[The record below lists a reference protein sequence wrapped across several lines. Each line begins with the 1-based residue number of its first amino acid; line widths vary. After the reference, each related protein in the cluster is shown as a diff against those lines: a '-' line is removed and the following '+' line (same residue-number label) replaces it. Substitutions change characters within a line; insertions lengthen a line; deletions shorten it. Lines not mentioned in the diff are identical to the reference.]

1 MYWRRAAALSIASLG
16 LVDSAYG
23 SLVTITEYASACS
36 AVYTT
41 GSRSVTIVQPTVTVE
56 PQPWSD
62 AAANSGTAFVL
73 EVSPSGISSGSTK
86 RQSSS
91 IAYLM
96 ANGNTTTDGTLAT
109 HYKITKGQLTGVSGG
124 FISTSANVANQPFGL
139 SAGVNGISTTFAVKS
154 GSLGWANATFTGG
167 AASFFKVPASR
178 IDNAQ
183 VIVRFGGNIDPS
195 WSSVVLMAMPLT
207 VVSPTNNATQSTSMA
222 TNIIIGGSSSA
233 SQTGKSGASSIVGG
247 STSFTLTSGAP
258 TSTALSANGL
268 CGANNGYWSC
278 PGSGF
283 GDCCSS
289 YGYCGSTDVYCGS
302 GCQTTFGKCSPSNSS
317 SSVSAPAVSSMPSM
331 SASSTTSS
339 ASTSFS
345 VPPAP
350 TFACPANNGQTV
362 TDLSG
367 VQYSIGCGEDTTIG
381 AYGSSRV
388 QDSFNEC
395 FALCDNFPGCVA
407 WTYTGGDNG
416 VGAGVCFFKNQP
428 AVFTSGTAAQVAAI
442 RMSPVQSAGA
452 STSSQASSSS
462 SAGSVTTATF
472 TGPINP
478 PGLPTGGMPTTFPS
492 INTTAYN
499 SSFAMGSTT
508 ASSMPTLASSSG
520 PASMSASSMTS
531 AGSMS
536 SSSSASASS
545 TATAHPVSPNGHCG
559 IAGNGGSVE
568 GYTCAGSA
576 FGMCC
581 SASGFCGNSTDYC
594 VAGCQSPYG
603 SCTPTSGSIITISGY
618 CGNTYG
624 GQTCLGGIFGNCCSI
639 YGSCGSTAEFCGPGN
654 CDPMHGSCS
663 PSPSG
668 PGVTPSVSASM
679 SSSAP
684 AATNSQSL
692 ACNNTQESYPY
703 TDASGSQYQVQC
715 NTTYTGNVCQ
725 QVQEPD
731 MASCINTCSANAE
744 CQGVGYDTTSGT
756 CYEYCSFS
764 SGGTGTF
771 SPNVQFASIQKR
783 AVVQGGTTYTYQVTT
798 AYTSVS
804 SMSGSTS
811 SASSMST
818 MSASASTT
826 SSSAGSSSSGSSS
839 VPSTSLSMSSSMGMT
854 SSSGM
859 PSSSSSMATSASSS
873 SSASSSLSSSAMS
886 SSSMSSSMSMSMSSS
901 QSSSGLSSS
910 STPSS
915 SSGSPTISS
924 STSSSPYVTPTATQ
938 VFTCPGVSNQTIT
951 DQYGRQFIV
960 KCGADTTTGNYVI
973 DPAPNS
979 WNDCFAACF
988 AETKGV
994 QICTGFTYQSY
1005 GDANG
1010 IGRGNC
1016 FIKNAASQ
1024 PGGMMT
1030 FRTPDSTPYEFVGA
1044 IHVAYYN
1051 AAADTSTAVSA
1062 SSSSSSASSSMM
1074 SSTATTSSAS
1084 SSVSSSSSGAM
1095 STTSSSQSS
1104 TSSPAITTTSSSSSF
1119 TPTTTTT
1126 TTTTSSST
1134 LPYLIIASPT
1144 AADFGDTSTAN
1155 QDDSYADITL
1165 PFPMRIYSV
1174 SSSNAFAST
1183 NGYISLLYGQAQY
1196 QTQALPN
1203 SHIPNNTVVPW
1214 LDDLYI
1220 SGSASPRQGIFYQAN
1235 DTGVTFEYYVGRY
1248 QGTASQI
1255 YHFTVDYLVAN
1266 PGVFLYTY
1274 YMTGGVADNGIN
1286 AAVGVQG
1293 VMSDGTEGS
1302 VTYSAFSNGITPGL
1316 VVRCDTNQGTCVTIS
1331 TGQGND

>member
-1 MYWRRAAALSIASLG
+1 MYWRGAAALSIASLG
-16 LVDSAYG
+16 WVHSAYG

-62 AAANSGTAFVL
+62 AAANAGTAFVL

-124 FISTSANVANQPFGL
+124 FISTSANVANQPFAL

-154 GSLGWANATFTGG
+154 GSLGWANATFAGG

-178 IDNAQ
+178 TDNAQ

-207 VVSPTNNATQSTSMA
+207 AVSPTNNATQSTYMA

-317 SSVSAPAVSSMPSM
+317 SSVSAPAVSLMPSM

-407 WTYTGGDNG
+407 WTYTGGGNG

-428 AVFTSGTAAQVAAI
+428 AVFTNGTATQVGAI
-442 RMSPVQSAGA
+442 RMSPAQPASSSMSPQS
-452 STSSQASSSS
+452 SSSS

-478 PGLPTGGMPTTFPS
+478 PGLPTGGMPTTIPGA
-492 INTTAYN
+492 NTTSYN
-499 SSFAMGSTT
+499 SSFAMGYTSLI
-508 ASSMPTLASSSG
+508 PTSSSG

-545 TATAHPVSPNGHCG
+545 STATAHPVSPNGHCG
-559 IAGNGGSVE
+559 IAGNGGPAE

-624 GQTCLGGIFGNCCSI
+624 GQTCLGGLFGNCCSI
-639 YGSCGSTAEFCGPGN
+639 YGSCGSSAEFCGAGN

-668 PGVTPSVSASM
+668 PGVTPSGSASTF
-679 SSSAP
+679 SSAP
-684 AATNSQSL
+684 AATTSQSL
-692 ACNNTQESYPY
+692 ACNSTQQNYPY
-703 TDASGSQYQVQC
+703 TDASGNQYQVQC

-731 MASCINTCSANAE
+731 MASCINACSANTD
-744 CQGVGYDTTSGT
+744 CQGVGYDTTASGT

-771 SPNVQFASIQKR
+771 SPNVQFASKQKR

-798 AYTSVS
+798 AYTSIS

-811 SASSMST
+811 SASSMSMT
-818 MSASASTT
+818 GSSASMT
-826 SSSAGSSSSGSSS
+826 SSSASSSSSGSSS
-839 VPSTSLSMSSSMGMT
+839 VPSISLSMSSSMSMT

-859 PSSSSSMATSASSS
+859 PSSSSSVAASVSSS

-886 SSSMSSSMSMSMSSS
+886 SSSMSGSMSSS
-901 QSSSGLSSS
+901 QSSSAS
-910 STPSS
+910 PSS
-915 SSGSPTISS
+915 SSGSSTVSS

-938 VFTCPGVSNQTIT
+938 VFTCPGISNQTIT
-951 DQYGRQFIV
+951 DQYGCQYIV

-1005 GDANG
+1005 GDPNG
-1010 IGRGNC
+1010 VGRGNC

-1024 PGGMMT
+1024 PGGKMT

-1044 IHVAYYN
+1044 IQVAYYD
-1051 AAADTSTAVSA
+1051 AASDTFTAVSA
-1062 SSSSSSASSSMM
+1062 SSSSMT

-1119 TPTTTTT
+1119 APTTTT

-1134 LPYLIIASPT
+1134 SSYLIIASPT
-1144 AADFGDTSTAN
+1144 AADFGDPSTAN
-1155 QDDSYADITL
+1155 QDDSYAAITL

-1183 NGYISLLYGQAQY
+1183 NGYISILYGQAQY

-1203 SHIPNNTVVPW
+1203 PHIPNNTVVPW

-1266 PGVFLYTY
+1266 PGVFVYTY
-1274 YMTGGVADNGIN
+1274 YMTGGTADNGIH

-1293 VMSDGTEGS
+1293 VKSDGTEGS
-1302 VTYSAFSNGITPGL
+1302 VTYSAFSNNITPGL
-1316 VVRCDTNQGTCVTIS
+1316 VVSCDTNQNTCVTVS
-1331 TGQGND
+1331 TGQGNP

>member
-1 MYWRRAAALSIASLG
+1 MYWRGTAALSIASLG
-16 LVDSAYG
+16 WVHSAYG

-36 AVYTT
+36 AVYKT

-62 AAANSGTAFVL
+62 AAANAGTAFVL

-124 FISTSANVANQPFGL
+124 FISTSANVANQPFAL

-178 IDNAQ
+178 TDNAQ

-207 VVSPTNNATQSTSMA
+207 AVSPANNATQSTYMA

-258 TSTALSANGL
+258 TPTALSANGL

-317 SSVSAPAVSSMPSM
+317 SSVSAPAVSPMPSM

-428 AVFTSGTAAQVAAI
+428 AVFTNGTATQVGAI
-442 RMSPVQSAGA
+442 RMSPAQPASSSMSPQS
-452 STSSQASSSS
+452 SSSS

-478 PGLPTGGMPTTFPS
+478 PGLPTGGMPTTIPGA
-492 INTTAYN
+492 NTTSYN
-499 SSFAMGSTT
+499 SSFATGYTSLI
-508 ASSMPTLASSSG
+508 PTSSSG

-545 TATAHPVSPNGHCG
+545 STATAHPVSPNGHCG
-559 IAGNGGSVE
+559 IAGNGGPAE

-624 GQTCLGGIFGNCCSI
+624 GQTCLGGLFGNCCSI
-639 YGSCGSTAEFCGPGN
+639 YGSCGSSAEFCGAGN

-668 PGVTPSVSASM
+668 PGATPSGSAST

-684 AATNSQSL
+684 AATTSQSL
-692 ACNNTQESYPY
+692 ACNSTQQNYPY

-731 MASCINTCSANAE
+731 MASCINACSANTE

-771 SPNVQFASIQKR
+771 SPNVQFASKQKR

-798 AYTSVS
+798 AYTSIS
-804 SMSGSTS
+804 STSGSAS
-811 SASSMST
+811 SASSMSMT
-818 MSASASTT
+818 GSSASTT
-826 SSSAGSSSSGSSS
+826 SSPASSSSGSSS
-839 VPSTSLSMSSSMGMT
+839 IPSTSLSMSSSMSMT

-859 PSSSSSMATSASSS
+859 PSSSSSSMSGSA
-873 SSASSSLSSSAMS
+873 SSASSSLSSSSMS
-886 SSSMSSSMSMSMSSS
+886 SSSMSGSMSSS
-901 QSSSGLSSS
+901 QSSSSLSSS
-910 STPSS
+910 ASPSS
-915 SSGSPTISS
+915 SSGSSTVSSS

-938 VFTCPGVSNQTIT
+938 VFTCPGISNQTIT
-951 DQYGRQFIV
+951 DQYGRQYIV

-979 WNDCFAACF
+979 WNDCLAACF

-1024 PGGMMT
+1024 PGGKMT
-1030 FRTPDSTPYEFVGA
+1030 FRIPDSTPYEFVGA
-1044 IHVAYYN
+1044 IQVAYYD
-1051 AAADTSTAVSA
+1051 AASDTFTAVSA
-1062 SSSSSSASSSMM
+1062 SSSSMM
-1074 SSTATTSSAS
+1074 SSTVTTSSAS
-1084 SSVSSSSSGAM
+1084 SSVSSSLSGAM

-1119 TPTTTTT
+1119 APTTTT

-1134 LPYLIIASPT
+1134 SSYLIIASPT
-1144 AADFGDTSTAN
+1144 AADFGDPSTAN
-1155 QDDSYADITL
+1155 QDDSYAAITL

-1183 NGYISLLYGQAQY
+1183 NGYISILYGQAQY

-1220 SGSASPRQGIFYQAN
+1220 SGSASPQQGIFYQAN

-1266 PGVFLYTY
+1266 PGVFVYTY
-1274 YMTGGVADNGIN
+1274 YMTGGTADNGIH

-1293 VMSDGTEGS
+1293 VKSDGTEGS
-1302 VTYSAFSNGITPGL
+1302 VTYSAFSNDITPGL
-1316 VVRCDTNQGTCVTIS
+1316 VVSCDTNQNTCVTIS
-1331 TGQGND
+1331 TGQGNP

>member
-1 MYWRRAAALSIASLG
+1 MYWRGAAALSIASLG

-56 PQPWSD
+56 PQTWSD

-96 ANGNTTTDGTLAT
+96 ANGNTTTDGTLAA
-109 HYKITKGQLTGVSGG
+109 HYMITKGQLTGVSGG
-124 FISTSANVANQPFGL
+124 SISTSANVANQPFAL

-154 GSLGWANATFTGG
+154 ESLGWANATFTGG

-178 IDNAQ
+178 TDNAQ

-233 SQTGKSGASSIVGG
+233 SQTGKSGGSSIVGG

-367 VQYSIGCGEDTTIG
+367 VQYAIGCGEDTSIG

-416 VGAGVCFFKNQP
+416 VGAGVCFFKNQL
-428 AVFTSGTAAQVAAI
+428 AVFTDGTAVQVAAI

-478 PGLPTGGMPTTFPS
+478 PGLPTGGMPTMYPG

-508 ASSMPTLASSSG
+508 RSSMPTMASSSG

-545 TATAHPVSPNGHCG
+545 STATAHPVSPNGHCG

-568 GYTCAGSA
+568 GYTCAESA

-603 SCTPTSGSIITISGY
+603 SCTPTSGSIITVSGY
-618 CGNTYG
+618 CGDKYS
-624 GQTCLGGIFGNCCSI
+624 GQTCIGGLFGNCCSI

-654 CDPMHGSCS
+654 CDPMHGSCF

-668 PGVTPSVSASM
+668 SGVTPSVSAST
-679 SSSAP
+679 SSPAP
-684 AATNSQSL
+684 AATTSQSL
-692 ACNNTQESYPY
+692 ACNNTQQSYPY

-715 NTTYTGNVCQ
+715 NTTYTGDICQ

-731 MASCINTCSANAE
+731 MASCINACSANTE

-811 SASSMST
+811 SASSMSMT
-818 MSASASTT
+818 GSSAPMT
-826 SSSAGSSSSGSSS
+826 SSSASSSSSGSLS
-839 VPSTSLSMSSSMGMT
+839 VPSTSLSMSSSMSMT
-854 SSSGM
+854 ISSGM
-859 PSSSSSMATSASSS
+859 PSSSSSMAASASSS

-886 SSSMSSSMSMSMSSS
+886 SSSMSGSMSMSMSMSMSSS

-910 STPSS
+910 ATPSS
-915 SSGSPTISS
+915 SSGSSSISS

-938 VFTCPGVSNQTIT
+938 VFTCPGISNQIIT
-951 DQYGRQFIV
+951 DQYGRQYIV

-988 AETKGV
+988 DETKGV

-1005 GDANG
+1005 GEANG
-1010 IGRGNC
+1010 VGPGNC

-1030 FRTPDSTPYEFVGA
+1030 FSTPDSNPYEFRHVYSRLCFLKLKQRQLIDDVKHSDDKFSIIVSVIVLERSNVNNLILA
-1044 IHVAYYN
+1044 IIYIQPSDYDNIFLLFIRTNNHDDHYN
-1051 AAADTSTAVSA
+1051 H
-1062 SSSSSSASSSMM
+1062 
-1074 SSTATTSSAS
+1074 
-1084 SSVSSSSSGAM
+1084 
-1095 STTSSSQSS
+1095 
-1104 TSSPAITTTSSSSSF
+1104 
-1119 TPTTTTT
+1119 
-1126 TTTTSSST
+1126 
-1134 LPYLIIASPT
+1134 LI
-1144 AADFGDTSTAN
+1144 N
-1155 QDDSYADITL
+1155 LDDSYAAITL

-1255 YHFTVDYLVAN
+1255 YHFTVDYHVAN

-1316 VVRCDTNQGTCVTIS
+1316 VVSCDTNQGTCVTIS